1 VYIQRADHDFTVHYL
16 SSLMTV
22 FLSGFCRG
30 GNERLSVWRFMAV
43 RTGQLVIVSAFL
55 FLAGCAAFAP
65 PMVPTAVRTLVIE
78 PEENLPDVPVADF
91 NVIGRVSVRN
101 AQQSFSGNVHWQHTQ
116 FEDTILLLSPLGQAV
131 AEIKKNDEVVS
142 LVTAKEEAFYAR
154 DVEEL
159 TDEILGWRLP
169 LSGLQYWIQGTY
181 SPASVAIVELDEED
195 RIVAIRQDGW
205 RIIYVRYFA
214 AQSGQTVVRPRV
226 IELQFDALKIR
237 MAVDNWI

>member
-1 VYIQRADHDFTVHYL
+1 MI
-16 SSLMTV
+16 V

-30 GNERLSVWRFMAV
+30 GIERLSIWRFVAV
-43 RTGQLVIVSAFL
+43 RTGRLVIVSVFL
-55 FLAGCAAFAP
+55 FLAGCAALAP

-78 PEENLPDVPVADF
+78 PEENLLDVPVADF

-101 AQQSFSGNVHWQHTQ
+101 VQQSFSGNVHWQHTQ
-116 FEDTILLLSPLGQAV
+116 FEDIILLLSPLGQAV
-131 AEIKKNDEVVS
+131 AEIRKNDDVVS
-142 LVTAKEEAFYAR
+142 LVTAREEAFYAR

-169 LSGLQYWIQGTY
+169 LSGLQYWIQGAY
-181 SPASVAIVELDEED
+181 SPASAAIVELDEED

-214 AQSGQTVVRPRV
+214 GQSGQTVVRPRV

-237 MAVDNWI
+237 MVVDNWI

>member
-1 VYIQRADHDFTVHYL
+1 
-16 SSLMTV
+16 MTV

-30 GNERLSVWRFMAV
+30 WIERMSIWRFIAV
-43 RTGQLVIVSAFL
+43 RTGQLAIVSVFL
-55 FLAGCAAFAP
+55 FLAGCAALAP
-65 PMVPTAVRTLVIE
+65 PIVPTTVRTLVIE
-78 PEENLPDVPVADF
+78 PGENLLDVPVADF

-101 AQQSFSGNVHWQHTQ
+101 AQQSFSGNVHWQHTR
-116 FEDTILLLSPLGQAV
+116 FEDIILLLSPLGQAV
-131 AEIKKNDEVVS
+131 AEIRKNDDVVS

-205 RIIYVRYFA
+205 QIIYVRYFA
-214 AQSGQTVVRPRV
+214 GQPGQAVVRPRV